1 MSNTFAVTYLLTLS
15 DGETIEERIRQLQ
28 LEQSAELPDS
38 VVASLGMDRV
48 TGRVERHPD
57 DTPVPA
63 LLSGMERSSDDTSV
77 PATFSGMKRTD
88 LQHLITIHWPLE
100 NIGGDLSQ
108 LLNILFGNVSMKHGV
123 ALLDIAWD
131 QLAPSMPEKEA
142 LNRNTQSIDAL
153 NNDAPGKESFS
164 REDPGEDTLGID
176 ASGKESLSKEDPGE
190 VRSREVEP
198 GRETTKVENAGR
210 TLPGGPSMGIDAIRR
225 KWQIPDRAL
234 SSTALKPLG
243 SRTEQLA
250 ERAYH
255 FARGGIDLI
264 KDDHGLFDQSVA
276 PFRKRVEACLQAVDR
291 ASQETGYRSRYFP
304 NITADGDDT
313 LRRFEWAVRQ
323 GVDGVMLAPMLS
335 GLPMM
340 HKMARMETGIPIM
353 AHPAFSGS
361 FIARNTWPH
370 GFEPSLFYGALWRAF
385 GADFI
390 IYPNTGGRF
399 SFDATTCEA
408 INREASRPD
417 RPFVRSFPTPGG
429 GVQLD
434 KMPHWLERYG
444 PDTVFLIGGSLYDKP
459 QGIEAAARALTNQ
472 LTGAS

>member
-15 DGETIEERIRQLQ
+15 NGETIEERIRQLQ

-57 DTPVPA
+57 DTPFPA
-63 LLSGMERSSDDTSV
+63 LLSGMERSPDDTPV

-131 QLAPSMPEKEA
+131 QLAHSM
-142 LNRNTQSIDAL
+142 
-153 NNDAPGKESFS
+153 PGKES
-164 REDPGEDTLGID
+164 LN
-176 ASGKESLSKEDPGE
+176 KEEPGE
-190 VRSREVEP
+190 VRSGEVEP
-198 GRETTKVENAGR
+198 DDDVTKVQDAGR
-210 TLPGGPSMGIDAIRR
+210 NLPGGPSMGIDAIRR

-264 KDDHGLFDQSVA
+264 KDDHGLFDQSAA
-276 PFRKRVEACLQAVDR
+276 PFRKRVAACLQAVDR

-361 FIARNTWPH
+361 FIARDSWPH

-399 SFDATTCEA
+399 SFDAGTCEA
-408 INREASRPD
+408 INREARRPD

-459 QGIEAAARALTNQ
+459 QGIEAAARAFTNQ